1 MWYSENIQK
10 LYRYADSVME
20 KLTPTVFTRGVFTV
34 VTASATDEGVVDT
47 MGINVAVVV
56 TAGA

>member
-1 MWYSENIQK
+1 MK
-10 LYRYADSVME
+10 
-20 KLTPTVFTRGVFTV
+20 KLTLAVFTGGVFAI

-47 MGINVAVVV
+47 IGIDVAVVI

>member
-1 MWYSENIQK
+1 
-10 LYRYADSVME
+10 ME
-20 KLTPTVFTRGVFTV
+20 KLTLAVLTGEVFVI

-47 MGINVAVVV
+47 MGIDVAVVV